1 MIVVNGKPISLNGK
15 FFEYKNE
22 EPKPSLTSFSGILK
36 IPQSGGA
43 YGLGFNGLPEIW
55 SNGGEGYVTTADVG
69 GKHCADVR
77 SKTLRA
83 DITGSNVN
91 FKIIDW
97 YRTSSDY
104 VGTATYKLVLN
115 NENKTW
121 TYPDEILKKEIVAF
135 GDYSPIYMT
144 WSATYPINETVC
156 VSGKIDEASQTMFV
170 YDGEMNFSTP
180 AQPIYNVN
188 IQSSY
193 GGSISAS
200 APSGHNGE
208 LIYLSNTPDPD
219 FTFTGYSITGASL
232 NQDNESFYIQNND
245 VSVKGKFKSDLK
257 PEITEVWC
265 YIDKTEIQYQYN
277 SIQVSTLK
285 LNGVGI
291 VPTEVVY
298 KEYNSQTWIDDTDK
312 ANSFNDIYRCYKAN
326 SNSESLRFK
335 LPSIPSDN
343 DVISYGPYD
352 PYWAS
357 PTNCIVR
364 LVGIDTGGNE
374 YIIADSTY
382 NQQSYYNNNRQR
394 VQLIY
399 NPV

>member
-22 EPKPSLTSFSGILK
+22 EPASLTSFSGVIK
-36 IPQSGGA
+36 IPVSGGA
-43 YGLGFNGLPEIW
+43 YGYGFNGLPEIW
-55 SNGGEGYVTTADVG
+55 SNGGEGYASTADIG

-104 VGTATYKLVLN
+104 NGTATYNLALN
-115 NENKTW
+115 NENKSW
-121 TYPDEILKKEIVAF
+121 TFPDEILKKDIVAF

-144 WSATYPINETVC
+144 WSATYPSNETVC
-156 VSGKIDEASQTMFV
+156 VSAKIDEASQSMFV
-170 YDGEMNFSTP
+170 YDGERNFSTP

-200 APSGHNGE
+200 APSGYNGD
-208 LIYLSNTPDPD
+208 LILLSNTANPNYI
-219 FTFTGYSITGASL
+219 FSGYNITGASL
-232 NQDNESFYIQNND
+232 NQDNESFYIQNSD
-245 VSVKGKFKSDLK
+245 VSVQGRFISELG
-257 PEITEVWC
+257 PEITEVWV
-265 YIDKTEIQYQYN
+265 YIDKSEIAYN

-285 LNGVGI
+285 LNDTGI
-291 VPTEVVY
+291 VPTEVIY

-312 ANSFNDIYRCYKAN
+312 ANSFNDIYHCYEAN
-326 SNSESLRFK
+326 SNCESLRFK
-335 LPSIPSDN
+335 LPTIPSDN

-357 PTNCIVR
+357 PSNCNAY
-364 LVGIDTGGNE
+364 LVGIDTNGDE
-374 YIIADSTY
+374 YIIGYISY
-382 NQQSYYNNNRQR
+382 NQQTYYNNNKQR
-394 VQLIY
+394 IALTY
-399 NPV
+399 TTP